1 MTHETIGMR
10 PPSPGGGR
18 SEDGRGGQGVRTHSP
33 LARAEG
39 VRMGEGGQGG
49 EGLPSPSPVRGGGP
63 AAARE
68 RGPGG
73 EGSFGGRPWICR
85 QCHEDQVAFG
95 AIPADLL
102 CHTCHDAQRAATA
115 FTEADAGIPKLL
127 RGLTRESWSTH
138 FERPWPQ
145 ALEHWTG
152 TPRWVAM
159 WGPTGTGKT
168 GIATILLAEHLRTG
182 RRGRWISGPELARRI
197 QRDLIVSE
205 EVIAPLLVTPLLV
218 LDEPLSGAAAD
229 WYMERLIL
237 ITRTR
242 DESCLPTVITSQV
255 LPELLRNPNA
265 AMPPSLL
272 SRWLSGLHVRTGGTD
287 VRLRKATR

>member
-1 MTHETIGMR
+1 MT
-10 PPSPGGGR
+10 PLR
-18 SEDGRGGQGVRTHSP
+18 SWQCIR
-33 LARAEG
+33 
-39 VRMGEGGQGG
+39 
-49 EGLPSPSPVRGGGP
+49 
-63 AAARE
+63 
-68 RGPGG
+68 
-73 EGSFGGRPWICR
+73 
-85 QCHEDQVAFG
+85 CHEDQVAFG
-95 AIPADLL
+95 PLPEDGL

-197 QRDLIVSE
+197 QRDLTTAE
-205 EVIAPLLVTPLLV
+205 EVLAPLLVTPLLV
-218 LDEPLSGAAAD
+218 LDEPLSGSNAD
-229 WYMERLIL
+229 WYMDRLIL

-242 DESCLPTVITSQV
+242 DESCLPTVITSQL
-255 LPELLRNPNA
+255 LPELLRNPNG

-287 VRLRKATR
+287 IRLRKASR